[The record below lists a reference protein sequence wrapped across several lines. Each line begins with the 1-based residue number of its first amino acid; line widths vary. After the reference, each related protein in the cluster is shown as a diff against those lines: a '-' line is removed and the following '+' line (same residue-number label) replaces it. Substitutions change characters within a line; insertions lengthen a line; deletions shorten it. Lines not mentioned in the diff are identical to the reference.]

1 MTVRSHPGDELLLS
15 YATGG
20 FPFPF
25 EVVLACHLALCSQC
39 RMTASDLETL
49 GGTMLEFLE
58 DTPVQD
64 GALEAALACLTEP
77 APAALPPAVD
87 VDDPETVR
95 LLPAPLRAL
104 IGRPMR
110 ELEWIDRGPDLSVA
124 ELSSMAESGAVM
136 RLLRARPGVVLP
148 PHDHGGTELTLV
160 LAGGLVDETGVLHR
174 GDLQTM
180 GPGDRHRPAAEQK
193 DGCIV
198 LYATDGELIPVS
210 ESP

>member
-1 MTVRSHPGDELLLS
+1 MTVTSHPGDELLLR

-25 EVVLACHLALCSQC
+25 EVVLACHLALCSHC
-39 RMTASDLETL
+39 RLKVSDLETL
-49 GGTMLEFLE
+49 GGAMLESLE
-58 DTPVQD
+58 DAPLQH
-64 GALEAALACLTEP
+64 GALEAALACLNEP
-77 APAALPPAVD
+77 APAVLPPAAGA
-87 VDDPETVR
+87 DDPETVR

-110 ELEWIDRGPDLSVA
+110 ELEWIDRSPDLSVA
-124 ELSSMAESGAVM
+124 ELSSIAECGVVM
-136 RLLRARPGVVLP
+136 RLFRARPGVVLP

-160 LAGGLVDETGVLHR
+160 LAGGLVDESGVLHR

-180 GPGDRHRPAAEQK
+180 GPGERHRPAAEEK

-198 LYATDGELIPVS
+198 LYATDGELIPVG